1 MQPLGTGVL
10 TDAAGLVRDVAAVT
24 AADLPAVGGKAA
36 NLGVLTGAGFR
47 VPAAFC
53 LGTAAYRQVAEAHG
67 IADLVEEIAAAGDDT
82 DCAARAAKRLRT
94 ALSTVEISGALR
106 DAVVA
111 GYHGLGD
118 GRPVPV
124 AVRSSATA
132 EDLPGASFA
141 GQQDT
146 YLQVIGA
153 DEVLAAVRRCWAS
166 LWNDRAVAYR
176 TAAGIDHRGVA
187 LAVVVQVMVDPATAG
202 VAFTANPLTGNRRQT
217 VIEATPG
224 LGEALVSGAV
234 DPDRVVV
241 DAATGT
247 VLAATPGKKQVVMRP
262 DTAGGVSRQD
272 GTAAPDAMCL
282 EDSQIEELA
291 AQCRLVAQHYGV
303 PQDIEWAID
312 HDGTLWL
319 LQARPITTLYPL
331 PPQPPEG
338 DPPHVYFCYSA
349 VWQGLRQPLTPLG
362 MAGMRLYCAAVA
374 SMWGH
379 RYADPRRGPA
389 AFAEIGQRMYLDI
402 TAAVRS
408 KAGAGLPAV
417 LGMVDAPTGEIVKA
431 LRKDP
436 RFALTRS
443 RSRFGPRLLRLL
455 FRYGVPLRI
464 VEAVGSPPRAHRRL
478 ARCSARLRT
487 RLRRLAP
494 ARPDAP
500 LGERL
505 RAAERMILECSAPL
519 LARMIPPSVGGG
531 IMFGL
536 ACRLLGGTATD
547 DELQTVMRGLPHNVT
562 TEMDLDL
569 WRIAARVRADE
580 TAFRAVAGA
589 DLETLRA
596 GWRAG
601 TLPPVLTAGV
611 AEFLDRYGH
620 RAVAEIDL
628 GVPRW
633 AESPEY
639 LFSILLGYLGLDDDS
654 RAPEAVF
661 VRATAEAET
670 MVQTLVDRART
681 RGRVSAALVR
691 FTLDRTRQ
699 LIGLREYTKYH
710 TVLVLAHARGQLRA
724 IGAELAARGALD
736 APDDVAFLGFDEL
749 AAAIDG
755 ADVRQVIARSRAE
768 HEQELPR
775 RRVPRV
781 LLSDGSEPEVEVL
794 SGGDVDGALT
804 GTAASAGSAEGTVRV
819 VLDPSGAALAPGEIL
834 VAPSTDPGWTPLFLT
849 ASAVVLEMGGVNSHG
864 AVVAREYGIPAVVG
878 VSRATELIASGQ
890 RVRVDGSAGRVTPL

>member
-1 MQPLGTGVL
+1 MQPSGRGVL
-10 TDAAGLVRDVAAVT
+10 TDAGGLVRDVATVT
-24 AADLPAVGGKAA
+24 AADLPAVGGKAT
-36 NLGVLTGAGFR
+36 NLGVLAGAGFR

-53 LGTAAYRQVAEAHG
+53 LTTQAYRQVAQASG
-67 IADLVEEIAAAGDDT
+67 IAGLVEEVVAVGADPEGT
-82 DCAARAAKRLRT
+82 ARVAERLRS
-94 ALSTVEISGALR
+94 ALGTVEIPDALR

-111 GYHGLGD
+111 GYRRLGG

-146 YLQVIGA
+146 YLQVIGE
-153 DEVLAAVRRCWAS
+153 DEVLAAVRQCWAS

-176 TAAGIDHRGVA
+176 TAAGVDHRGVA
-187 LAVVVQVMVDPATAG
+187 LAVVVQVMVDAATAG
-202 VAFTANPLTGNRRQT
+202 VAFTANPLTGDRGQT
-217 VIEATPG
+217 VVEATPG

-241 DAATGT
+241 DTATGT
-247 VLAATPGKKQVVMRP
+247 VLTTTVGKKQLVLRP
-262 DTAGGVSRQD
+262 DAAGGLRRLS
-272 GTAAPDAMCL
+272 GTAAPEEICL
-282 EDSQIEELA
+282 AEREIGELV
-291 AQCRLVAQHYGV
+291 AQCRRVAAHYGA

-312 HDGTLWL
+312 QDGTLWL

-331 PPQPPEG
+331 PPRPTDG
-338 DPPHVYFCYSA
+338 VVHAYFCYSA

-362 MAGMRLYCAAVA
+362 MAGMRLYCSAVA

-379 RYADPRRGPA
+379 RYQDPRRGPA
-389 AFAEIGQRMYLDI
+389 AFADIGQRMYLDV
-402 TAAVRS
+402 TPALRS

-417 LGMVDAPTGEIVKA
+417 LGMVDAPTGEIIKA
-431 LRKDP
+431 LRRDP

-443 RSRFGPRLLRLL
+443 GSRFGPRLVRLL
-455 FRYGVPLRI
+455 MRYGVPLRI
-464 VEAVGSPPRAHRRL
+464 LEAVVSPPRAHRRL
-478 ARCSARLRT
+478 ARCSERLRT
-487 RLRRLAP
+487 RLRQLAP
-494 ARPDAP
+494 PEPDAP
-500 LGERL
+500 LRERL

-536 ACRLLGGTATD
+536 ACRQLGTIATD
-547 DELQTVMRGLPHNVT
+547 DELQTLMRGLPHNVT

-580 TAFRAVAGA
+580 TASRALAGA
-589 DLETLRA
+589 APGTLRA
-596 GWRAG
+596 AWRAG
-601 TLPPVLTAGV
+601 TLPPVLADGV
-611 AEFLDRYGH
+611 GEFLDRYGH

-633 AESPEY
+633 AEDPEY
-639 LFSILLGYLGLDDDS
+639 LLNILLGYLALADES

-661 VRATAEAET
+661 VRAAAEAEA
-670 MVQTLVDRART
+670 MARTLVDRARA
-681 RGRVSAALVR
+681 RGRFGAALVR
-691 FTLDRTRQ
+691 FAFDRTRQ

-710 TVLVLAHARGQLRA
+710 TVLVLAEARRQLRA
-724 IGAELAARGALD
+724 VGAELAARGALG
-736 APDDVAFLGFDEL
+736 APGDIAFLDFTEL
-749 AAAIDG
+749 AGAIDG
-755 ADVRQVIARSRAE
+755 TDVRDVIAHRRARY
-768 HEQELPR
+768 EQELPR

-781 LLSDGSEPEVEVL
+781 LLSDGTEPEAEML
-794 SGGDVDGALT
+794 SGGDADGALT
-804 GTAASAGSAEGTVRV
+804 GTAASAGSAEGTARV
-819 VLDPSGAALAPGEIL
+819 VLDPAGARLAAGEVL

-878 VSRATELIASGQ
+878 VSRATELITDGQ